1 MITKRLRA
9 VSILPEKPWRG
20 RSAAKEHDP
29 PRKHLVSVLSHR
41 WTTSFLWLINS
52 CICLNYTGSFAVL
65 SRGSFLLIT
74 HKSARLRESSLLGEC
89 APQILRCAQDDSSEL
104 CHPERSEGS
113 LADLWVITRIVFTG
127 VMN

>member
-20 RSAAKEHDP
+20 RSAAKKHDP
-29 PRKHLVSVLSHR
+29 PRKHLVSVVSHR

-52 CICLNYTGSFAVL
+52 CICLNYTGLFAAL

-74 HKSARLRESSLLGEC
+74 HTSARLRESGLLGEC
-89 APQILRCAQDDSSEL
+89 SPALSIAVRARTCVGHLR
-104 CHPERSEGS
+104 G
-113 LADLWVITRIVFTG
+113 T
-127 VMN
+127 